1 MKHILK
7 ATSIVE
13 ALVAAVIFLTV
24 FMVAMNAFTNLSRIG
39 MNNIV
44 SPVEVED
51 ALWECIRRFE
61 KNESEIQIYEY
72 RWGSIEVKASPI
84 GMYER
89 VEQINVTA
97 YLNNGR
103 TICYRKLRRL

>member
-1 MKHILK
+1 MKHRLK
-7 ATSIVE
+7 ATSLIE
-13 ALVAAVIFLTV
+13 ALVAAIIFMTV
-24 FMVAMNAFTNLSRIG
+24 FMIAMDALTNLSHIG

-72 RWGSIEVKASPI
+72 RWGSVEVMVVPFAMNEKIEKI
-84 GMYER
+84 R
-89 VEQINVTA
+89 VTA
-97 YLNNGR
+97 CLNNGR
-103 TICYRKLRRL
+103 TICYRKLRRK